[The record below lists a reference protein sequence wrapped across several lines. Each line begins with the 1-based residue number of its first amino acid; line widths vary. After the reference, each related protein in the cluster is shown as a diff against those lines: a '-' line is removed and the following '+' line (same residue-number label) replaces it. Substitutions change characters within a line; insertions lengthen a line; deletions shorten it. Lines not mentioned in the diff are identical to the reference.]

1 MRNGLVS
8 FWETVRTVV
17 LSVAAVLLV
26 RSFVAQ
32 PFLVS
37 GASMSPTFK
46 DGDYLLVDELSYMAR
61 SPERGEVVVFRYPGD
76 HRFHYIKRIIGL
88 PGERVLSRN
97 GELSVL
103 DANGKKVLS
112 EEYLSEQTLKDTG
125 EFDVSLGPD
134 QYFVLGDNRGFSY
147 DSRSWG
153 PLTSEEITG
162 LVRFRLWPL
171 QTAEVFAA
179 PQY

>member
-17 LSVAAVLLV
+17 LSVIAVLLV
-26 RSFVAQ
+26 RTFVAQ

-37 GASMSPTFK
+37 GASMDPTFK
-46 DGDYLLVDELSYMAR
+46 DGDYLLVDELSYRAR
-61 SPERGEVVVFRYPGD
+61 EPERGEVVVFRYPGD

-88 PGERVLSRN
+88 PGEKIISKD
-97 GELSVL
+97 GELSVWS
-103 DANGKKVLS
+103 AENKKVLT
-112 EEYLSEQTLKDTG
+112 EKYLKEQTLKDTG
-125 EFDVSLGPD
+125 EFEVTLAED
-134 QYFVLGDNRGFSY
+134 QYFVMGDNRGFSY

-153 PLTSEEITG
+153 PLSSEEITG
-162 LVRFRLWPL
+162 LVRFRLWPI

>member
-8 FWETVRTVV
+8 FWETVRTIV

-26 RSFVAQ
+26 RTFVAQ

-37 GASMSPTFK
+37 GASMSPTFQ
-46 DGDYLLVDELSYMAR
+46 DGDYLLVDELSYQVRQPA
-61 SPERGEVVVFRYPGD
+61 RGEVVVFRYPGD

-88 PGERVLSRN
+88 PGERVISRD

-103 DANGKKVLS
+103 DTDGKKVLT
-112 EEYLSEQTLKDTG
+112 EKYLTEQTIKDTG
-125 EFDVSLGPD
+125 EFDVTLSAD
-134 QYFVLGDNRGFSY
+134 QYFVMGDNRGFSY

-153 PLTSEEITG
+153 PLVAEEMTG
-162 LVRFRLWPL
+162 LVRFRLWPI

>member
-8 FWETVRTVV
+8 FWETVRTIV

-26 RSFVAQ
+26 RTFIAQ

-37 GASMSPTFK
+37 GASMSPTFH
-46 DGDYLLVDELSYMAR
+46 DGDYLLVDELSYRAR

-88 PGERVLSRN
+88 PGERVISRG

-103 DANGKKVLS
+103 DAEGKKVLT
-112 EEYLSEQTLKDTG
+112 EKYLSEQTLKDTG
-125 EFDVSLGPD
+125 EFEVSLNGD
-134 QYFVLGDNRGFSY
+134 QYFVMGDNRGFSY
-147 DSRSWG
+147 DSRAWG